1 MYIDIV
7 PNRKSP
13 PAVLL
18 REAYREG
25 KKVRKRT
32 LANLSKLPTEVVE
45 GLRVL
50 LKGGVAIE
58 DLSDAFEV
66 ERSQPYGHVRA
77 VLGTAGKLGLE
88 KLLSSKSCPER
99 QLVLAM
105 IVARVL
111 APASKLATAR
121 GLEEEGPLG
130 ALHEALD
137 LKGLSADRLYEALDW
152 LYLQQPSIEQGLADR
167 HLNGASLVLYDVTST
182 YFEGRCCP
190 LASHGYSRD
199 KRKDKKQVVFGL
211 LCNREGCPIAVEV
224 FEGNTADPQTL
235 GSQIEKVRQRFG
247 LQRVVFVGDRGLL
260 TSARIDQEIRPVE
273 GLGWISALRTTDIR
287 KLEKLEE
294 AMQYSLFDER
304 GFGEIEDPAFPGE
317 RLIVCRNPLLAAERA
332 RKREE
337 LLQAT
342 EKKLNKIVQATTR
355 ASKPLQ
361 GKEKIGLRIGKII
374 DRHKV
379 GKHFLL
385 TVTETSF
392 SYQRD
397 EEKIVQE
404 AALDGIYVIRTSVP
418 ETELSAEQA
427 VRTYKGLSVVERA
440 FRSMKT
446 VDLHVRPVFHYKA
459 KRVRAHIFLCML
471 AYYLEWHLR
480 DKLAPLLFDD
490 EDPEAAY
497 ALRTS
502 IVAPAQVSPAA
513 KEKAWS
519 KSNAGLSPVHSFQ
532 TLLDALATLTKNRV
546 QPRIQASPSFEKL
559 SRPTLLQEKAFALLG
574 LHI

>member
-1 MYIDIV
+1 
-7 PNRKSP
+7 
-13 PAVLL
+13 
-18 REAYREG
+18 
-25 KKVRKRT
+25 
-32 LANLSKLPTEVVE
+32 
-45 GLRVL
+45 
-50 LKGGVAIE
+50 
-58 DLSDAFEV
+58 
-66 ERSQPYGHVRA
+66 
-77 VLGTAGKLGLE
+77 
-88 KLLSSKSCPER
+88 
-99 QLVLAM
+99 
-105 IVARVL
+105 
-111 APASKLATAR
+111 
-121 GLEEEGPLG
+121 
-130 ALHEALD
+130 
-137 LKGLSADRLYEALDW
+137 
-152 LYLQQPSIEQGLADR
+152 
-167 HLNGASLVLYDVTST
+167 
-182 YFEGRCCP
+182 
-190 LASHGYSRD
+190 
-199 KRKDKKQVVFGL
+199 
-211 LCNREGCPIAVEV
+211 
-224 FEGNTADPQTL
+224 
-235 GSQIEKVRQRFG
+235 
-247 LQRVVFVGDRGLL
+247 
-260 TSARIDQEIRPVE
+260 
-273 GLGWISALRTTDIR
+273 
-287 KLEKLEE
+287 
-294 AMQYSLFDER
+294 MQYSLFDER

-546 QPRIQASPSFEKL
+546 QPRIKASPSFEKL
-559 SRPTLLQEKAFALLG
+559 SRPTPLQERAFALLG